1 MKKSF
6 ALLLAAA
13 VLPLLCCS
21 CASAASTQT
30 PAPAVEKKLRVGLFV
45 DNGASGN
52 GLFHLA
58 GLIAH
63 SPQAELVTLMGSD
76 IRAGKLKDIDVLVMP
91 GGGSRKQCNAIGNDH
106 LDKVRDFLR
115 NGGGYVGTCAGMFNV
130 LECRMKLLPFDR
142 YLNAGGSTAW
152 VSVEVN
158 QDAAKILDIKPGI
171 RKVRYSG
178 GPVSY
183 ALANSKSE
191 GKGISLGVYKSSVSR
206 SKEQEGKFIGSP
218 AWIYGSYGK
227 GKVIATSFHPEYEE
241 STHDMMLGCFYA
253 VSGVKLTPVF
263 PKKNYRPVRVG
274 LLTSYVG
281 GHKPIELMLD
291 LERHPDIDLD
301 YVMATELDKG
311 ILKHL
316 DVLVVPSPQKAML
329 KKFFA
334 TDLRKKQFAE
344 FMNNGG
350 VILDIG
356 EAEGAIQPHKN
367 FIKLP
372 KNADVKKYILK

>member
-13 VLPLLCCS
+13 VMSLLCCS
-21 CASAASTQT
+21 CVSAASSQT
-30 PAPAVEKKLRVGLFV
+30 PAPAVKKKLRVGLFV

-58 GLIAH
+58 SLIAH

-76 IRAGKLKDIDVLVMP
+76 IRAGKLKDLDVLVMP

-106 LDKVRDFLR
+106 LDKVRDFLA

-142 YLNAGGSTAW
+142 HLNAGGTTAY
-152 VSVEVN
+152 VYVEIN
-158 QDAAKILDIKPGI
+158 QDAAKILDLQPGI

-183 ALANSKSE
+183 ALTNSKSK
-191 GKGISLGVYKSSVSR
+191 GKGISLGVYKSSVSNR
-206 SKEQEGKFIGSP
+206 KEHEGKFIGSP
-218 AWIYGSYGK
+218 AWIYGTYGK
-227 GKVIATSFHPEYEE
+227 GKVIATSFHPEYTE

-253 VSGVKLTPVF
+253 VSGVKLVPQF

-301 YVMATELDKG
+301 YVMDAELNNG

-316 DVLVVPSPQKAML
+316 DVLVVPSPQKEAL
-329 KKFFA
+329 KKFLG
-334 TDLRKKQFAE
+334 TDLRKKQLAE
-344 FMNNGG
+344 FLNNGG
-350 VILDIG
+350 VILNAG
-356 EAEGAIQPHKN
+356 AAAGAIQPHKN
-367 FIKLP
+367 FIKVP
-372 KNADVKKYILK
+372 EDADIKKYILK